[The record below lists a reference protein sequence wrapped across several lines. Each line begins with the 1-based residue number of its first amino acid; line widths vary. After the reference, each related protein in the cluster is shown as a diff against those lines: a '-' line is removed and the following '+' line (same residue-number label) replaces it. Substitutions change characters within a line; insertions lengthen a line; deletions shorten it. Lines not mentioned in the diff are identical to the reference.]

1 RPHHLQ
7 PSVHQ
12 LEQVVCEIT
21 GEPANPFSEHEQTGR
36 QISLV
41 SCMSLGFVIFI
52 EFSFFSIRLCISQL
66 VVCNWY

>member
-1 RPHHLQ
+1 M
-7 PSVHQ
+7 HQ

-52 EFSFFSIRLCISQL
+52 VFSFFSIRLFTSKLAFC
-66 VVCNWY
+66 